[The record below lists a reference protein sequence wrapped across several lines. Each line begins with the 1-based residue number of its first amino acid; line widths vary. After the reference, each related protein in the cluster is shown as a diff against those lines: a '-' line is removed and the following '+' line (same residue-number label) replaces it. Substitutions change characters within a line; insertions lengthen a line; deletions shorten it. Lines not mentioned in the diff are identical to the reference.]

1 MRPIALAAPLVLAAL
16 PAFAHAGLTGSMPA
30 AKTGVKTPALIKLDF
45 SEALEPAFSGAE
57 LANARGAN
65 IPVAKSVGGTVITLL
80 PPRLRPGAYT
90 VTWHSVGHDT
100 HRLTGKF
107 VFTVIP

>member
-1 MRPIALAAPLVLAAL
+1 MRSFPLAAVLVLAAL
-16 PAFAHAGLTGSMPA
+16 PAFAHARLTGSAPA
-30 AKTGVKTPALIKLDF
+30 DKAGVKTPSLIKLDF
-45 SEALEPAFSGAE
+45 SETLEPAFSGAE
-57 LANARGAN
+57 LADARGTN
-65 IPVAKSVGGTVITLL
+65 IPVSKSVGGTVITLL

-90 VTWHSVGHDT
+90 VTWHSVGRDT